1 MSKHNV
7 FTNNRSNIHKGSG
20 DKAFAAAPDV
30 CKTPI
35 GSAVV
40 PIPYPN
46 ISQSSTLKKGTK
58 SVKINGQPA
67 ALKTSAFASSNGDQ
81 AGSMG
86 GVMSGVTGK
95 ETEFSSFSFDVKFEG
110 KNVVRHLD
118 MTTHNKKN
126 TMGAVV
132 GSATAPM
139 VAKKE
144 KQYQCE
150 WKSCKG
156 KHDSKI
162 EYDNDGCTVRGEYTG
177 IWQEPWFGV
186 TSKTSSKITLA
197 HYKKE
202 NKVKHQQ
209 TAKDL
214 FGTNRYATENHHLI
228 PIKTIEKVAQ
238 LAHNAKL
245 IGFDIN
251 DGKYGIV
258 LPYFIT
264 DIFRND
270 LQSHKTSHS
279 SYSKKVLKELKK
291 LQEECLKYCNNRN
304 QRELLNDLR
313 DLADDLR
320 LYIKNWDEAWLLRD
334 SSVNNALKDR
344 EKSYTQAGLVQPS

>member
-30 CKTPI
+30 CKTPV

-58 SVKINGQPA
+58 SVKVNGQPA
-67 ALKTSAFASSNGDQ
+67 ALKTSTFASSSGDQ
-81 AGSMG
+81 AGSIG
-86 GVMSGVTGK
+86 GIMSGVTGK

-126 TMGAVV
+126 TVGAVV
-132 GSATAPM
+132 GSATAP
-139 VAKKE
+139 VIAKKD
-144 KQYQCE
+144 KQYKCE
-150 WKSCKG
+150 WKNCKG
-156 KHDSKI
+156 EHDAEI
-162 EYDNDGCTVRGEYTG
+162 EYDDDGCTVRAEYTG
-177 IWQEPWFGV
+177 IWQDPWFGV
-186 TSKTSSKITLA
+186 ISKTSSKITLA

-202 NKVKHQQ
+202 NKVKHQK

-214 FGTNRYATENHHLI
+214 FGTNQYATENHHII
-228 PIKTIEKVAQ
+228 PIKAIEK
-238 LAHNAKL
+238 LKILSHNAKL

-251 DGKYGIV
+251 DGRYGIK

-270 LQSHKTSHS
+270 LQSHKTNHRN
-279 SYSKKVLKELKK
+279 YSKKIEKELQK
-291 LQEECLKYCNNRN
+291 LEKTCRKYCDNKC
-304 QRELLNDLR
+304 QRLLLNDLKE
-313 DLADDLR
+313 LSDDVR
-320 LYIKNWDEAWLLRD
+320 QYIKNWDSAWLLRKK
-334 SSVNNALKDR
+334 ATQDR
-344 EKSYTQAGLVQPS
+344 ENSYKQAGLPHP